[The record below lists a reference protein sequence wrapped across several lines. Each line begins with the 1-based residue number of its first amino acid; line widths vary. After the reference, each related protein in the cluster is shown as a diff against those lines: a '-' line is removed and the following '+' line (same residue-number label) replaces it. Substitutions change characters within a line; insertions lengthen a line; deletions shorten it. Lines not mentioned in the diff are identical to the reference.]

1 MQDIHQ
7 NGNQRGM
14 PMTSHGDNTPSS
26 FRIHAGRMF
35 PGGGAAPLGDQIIE
49 ITAGMIRNIYPAA
62 GQNADGALEAV
73 TRFDIVTPG
82 FIDLQ
87 INGAGGVMF
96 NDTPDV
102 PTLARMVVAARTGG
116 TCHILPTFITAPG
129 TAYRAALDAVAV
141 WQGPEIPG
149 IHLEGPFLSAARPGI
164 HPPGAIRHMTDQD
177 AELLTDF
184 AEAYPG
190 RLLLTLAPE
199 EAEPAHL
206 ARLHA
211 AGIILFAGHSQA
223 SGTELSRATDLGI
236 RGVTHLFNAC
246 SQITARDPGVVGTAL
261 TDRRLVAGII
271 ADGHHV
277 DPGNL
282 ALASRMMA
290 GRLCLVSDSMSSFGS
305 NLDAFTIGDRQ
316 VRLVA
321 GGRLQ
326 AEDGT
331 LGGAHLGLD
340 KAVRMMVTG
349 AGVPLADAL
358 DMASGVP
365 AEVLG
370 LQDRYGRIEAG
381 RPASLTCLD
390 GNLTA
395 SAVIVEGVLSRNK
408 GSDTGA

>member
-1 MQDIHQ
+1 
-7 NGNQRGM
+7 
-14 PMTSHGDNTPSS
+14 MTSHGDNTPGS
-26 FRIHAGRMF
+26 FRIHADRMF
-35 PGGGAAPLGDQIIE
+35 PGGGAAPLRDQIIE
-49 ITAGMIRNIYPAA
+49 ITAGMIRDIYLAA
-62 GQNADGALEAV
+62 GQNADGTLEAV

-129 TAYRAALDAVAV
+129 TAYRAALDAVAA

-149 IHLEGPFLSAARPGI
+149 IHLEGPFLSEARPGI

-177 AELLTDF
+177 VELLANF
-184 AEAYPG
+184 AAAYPG

-199 EAEPAHL
+199 EAEPSHL

-223 SGTELSRATDLGI
+223 SGAELSRATDLGI

-246 SQITARDPGVVGTAL
+246 SQITARDPGVVGIAL
-261 TDRRLVAGII
+261 TDHRLVAGII

-316 VRLVA
+316 VRLA
-321 GGRLQ
+321 AGRLQ

-340 KAVRMMVTG
+340 EAVRIMVKG

-365 AEVLG
+365 AGVLG
-370 LQDRYGRIEAG
+370 IQDRFGRIEAG

-390 GNLTA
+390 EKFAA
-395 SAVIVEGVLSRNK
+395 SAVIVEGVLSVNK
-408 GSDTGA
+408 GGDTGA

>member
-1 MQDIHQ
+1 
-7 NGNQRGM
+7 
-14 PMTSHGDNTPSS
+14 MTSHGDTITGS
-26 FRIHAGRMF
+26 FRIQADRMF
-35 PGGGAAPLGDQIIE
+35 PGGGAAPLRDQIIE
-49 ITAGMIRNIYPAA
+49 ITAGMIRDIYPAA
-62 GQNADGALEAV
+62 GQNADGTLEAV

-102 PTLARMVVAARTGG
+102 PTLTRMVVAARTGG

-129 TAYRAALDAVAV
+129 TAYRAALDAVAA
-141 WQGPEIPG
+141 WQGAEIPG
-149 IHLEGPFLSAARPGI
+149 VHLEGPFLSAARPGI

-177 AELLTDF
+177 VELLADF
-184 AEAYPG
+184 AAAYPG

-199 EAEPAHL
+199 EAEPSHL
-206 ARLHA
+206 VRLHA
-211 AGIILFAGHSQA
+211 AGVILFAGHSQA
-223 SGTELSRATDLGI
+223 SGAELSRATDLGI

-246 SQITARDPGVVGTAL
+246 SQITARDPGVVGMAL
-261 TDRRLVAGII
+261 TDHRLVAGII

-321 GGRLQ
+321 GRLQ

-340 KAVRMMVTG
+340 EAVRIMVKG

-365 AEVLG
+365 AGVLG
-370 LQDRYGRIEAG
+370 LQDRFGRIEAG

-390 GNLTA
+390 ENLVA
-395 SAVIVEGVLSRNK
+395 SAVIVEGVLSVNK
-408 GSDTGA
+408 GDDTGA